1 MPTVTVR
8 QENSTDIEIY
18 YSDHGAGRSSQ
29 PVTGYDYDSFAA
41 DRRIQRKRLRR
52 CLATDPGR

>member
-18 YSDHGAGRSSQ
+18 YEDHGAGRSSQ
-29 PVTGYDYDSFAA
+29 PVTGYDYDTFAA
-41 DRRIQRKRLRR
+41 DLTIQRNRMRR
-52 CLATDPGR
+52 SVAADPGR

>member
-18 YSDHGAGRSSQ
+18 YEDHGAGPSSQ
-29 PVTGYDYDSFAA
+29 PVTGSDYDTFAA
-41 DRRIQRKRLRR
+41 DLRIQRKRPRS
-52 CLATDPGR
+52 LAADPGR